1 MESARPQITRA
12 LIATGSRQFVHR
24 DVKPS
29 NVMLCTEAD
38 SAIVAKLINFG
49 LVRGITEQFARATA
63 GPPRQSADRTNQSHG
78 AADGLVVPPAR
89 IGFIGTPHF
98 ASPEQFAGEKTD
110 ARSDIFSLGATLWF
124 MLTGKLLFDG
134 TRDAIRRK
142 QISGT
147 LPLDQ
152 LPKFKGD
159 LVIDTLPSGVQVDL
173 PKGVRVIAAAYDRGG
188 LQLLHAQA
196 GPQSDLFLEA
206 FR

>member
-1 MESARPQITRA
+1 MTTNPIVSERDGAGSEDANRLDDTRLAENTDVDGFISLMQPPYPRRAAIVGAGGTARAAQVA
-12 LIATGSRQFVHR
+12 LEFLNIKPVIYNRT
-24 DVKPS
+24 VKP
-29 NVMLCTEAD
+29 N
-38 SAIVAKLINFG
+38 
-49 LVRGITEQFARATA
+49 
-63 GPPRQSADRTNQSHG
+63 
-78 AADGLVVPPAR
+78 
-89 IGFIGTPHF
+89 
-98 ASPEQFAGEKTD
+98 
-110 ARSDIFSLGATLWF
+110 
-124 MLTGKLLFDG
+124 
-134 TRDAIRRK
+134 
-142 QISGT
+142 T